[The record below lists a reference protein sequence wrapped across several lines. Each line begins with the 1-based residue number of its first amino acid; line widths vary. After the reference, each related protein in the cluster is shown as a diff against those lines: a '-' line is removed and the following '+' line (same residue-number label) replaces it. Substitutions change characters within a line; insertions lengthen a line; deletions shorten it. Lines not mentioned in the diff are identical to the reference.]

1 MLLAFAGA
9 RHSAIGLALPTL
21 VLVALAA
28 VASPIVAEA
37 ARRIVV
43 VPEAIIQIAF
53 GVVLGPDVLDV
64 ARVEPVVSALSTLGL
79 SYLMF
84 LAGSEIDLH
93 QIRLASSAR
102 VVVGWLVSLAM
113 ALGAALAL
121 QSWGLIDH
129 ATTVALC
136 LTTTALTTL
145 IPALR
150 DTGVFATPL
159 GSRLLTLGA
168 VGEFGPI
175 VVATILLSTSS
186 AGLTSLLTL
195 GFVGV
200 AVAAGVLANRVRP
213 PRAILFLRRH
223 LHSTSQ
229 LPVRLSLLL
238 VLALTYFAQALGL
251 DVLMGSFA
259 AGIVVQV
266 IIAGDDRAAVTSK
279 LDAIG
284 YGFLVPIFFVVSG
297 VAFDLTALF
306 AKARNLLLVPIFL
319 VLLLV
324 VRGLPA
330 FALNRRDL
338 PRRQRISL
346 ALYAATSLPL
356 IVAITEIGVAQ
367 GRLGPENAAALVAAG
382 AASVFLFPVI
392 GLRVTATRRRPPR

>member
-1 MLLAFAGA
+1 MILAFAGA

-28 VASPIVAEA
+28 VASPLVAETT
-37 ARRIVV
+37 RRLVV
-43 VPEAIIQIAF
+43 IPEAIIQIAL
-53 GVVLGPDVLDV
+53 GVVLGPDVLNMV
-64 ARVEPVVSALSTLGL
+64 RVDPVVSALSTLGL

-84 LAGSEIDLH
+84 LAGSEIDLRQVH
-93 QIRLASSAR
+93 VTSSVR
-102 VVVGWLVSLAM
+102 VVIGWLASLAM

-145 IPALR
+145 IPVLR
-150 DTGVFATPL
+150 DTGVFTTPL
-159 GSRLLTLGA
+159 GTSLLTLGA

-175 VVATILLSTSS
+175 IVATILLSTASV
-186 AGLTSLLTL
+186 GLTSLLTL
-195 GFVGV
+195 GFVTA
-200 AVAAGVLANRVRP
+200 AVAAGVVANRVRP
-213 PRAILFLRRH
+213 PRWILFLRRH

-238 VLALTYFAQALGL
+238 VLALTYFAQTLGL
-251 DVLMGSFA
+251 DILMGSFA
-259 AGIVVQV
+259 AGVVVQV
-266 IIAGDDRAAVTSK
+266 VIAGEDRAAVTSK

-297 VAFDLTALF
+297 VTFDLTALF
-306 AKARNLLLVPIFL
+306 AKPRNLMLVPVFL

-330 FALNRRDL
+330 VALNRRVL
-338 PRRQRISL
+338 SRRQRISL

-356 IVAITEIGVAQ
+356 IVAITEIGVTQ

-382 AASVFLFPVI
+382 AGSVFLFPVI
-392 GLRVTATRRRPPR
+392 GLRVQGRRRN

>member
-1 MLLAFAGA
+1 MILAFAGA

-37 ARRIVV
+37 ARRIIV
-43 VPEAIIQIAF
+43 VPEAIIQIAL
-53 GVVLGPDVLDV
+53 GIILGPDVLGI
-64 ARVEPVVSALSTLGL
+64 AQIGPVITALSTLGL
-79 SYLMF
+79 SFLMF
-84 LAGSEIDLH
+84 LAGSEIDLRQVH
-93 QIRLASSAR
+93 LTSSVR
-102 VVVGWLVSLAM
+102 IIVGWLASLAM
-113 ALGAALAL
+113 ALGAALTL

-145 IPALR
+145 IPLLR
-150 DTGVFATPL
+150 DTGVFTTPL
-159 GSRLLTLGA
+159 GTNLLSLGA

-175 VVATILLSTSS
+175 IVATILLSTSS

-195 GFVGV
+195 AFV
-200 AVAAGVLANRVRP
+200 VAAISAGIVANRVRP
-213 PRAILFLRRH
+213 PRVILFLRRH

-238 VLALTYFAQALGL
+238 VLALTYFAQSLGL
-251 DVLMGSFA
+251 DILMGSFA

-266 IIAGDDRAAVTSK
+266 LIAGEDRTEVTSK

-297 VAFDLTALF
+297 VTFDLTALF

-319 VLLLV
+319 VILLL

-330 FALNRRDL
+330 FAMYRRNL

-346 ALYAATSLPL
+346 SLYAATSLPL
-356 IVAITEIGVAQ
+356 IVAFTQIGVTE
-367 GRLGPENAAALVAAG
+367 GRLGPENAAALVATG
-382 AASVFLFPVI
+382 AVSVFLFPVI
-392 GLRVTATRRRPPR
+392 GLRVQAARRRR